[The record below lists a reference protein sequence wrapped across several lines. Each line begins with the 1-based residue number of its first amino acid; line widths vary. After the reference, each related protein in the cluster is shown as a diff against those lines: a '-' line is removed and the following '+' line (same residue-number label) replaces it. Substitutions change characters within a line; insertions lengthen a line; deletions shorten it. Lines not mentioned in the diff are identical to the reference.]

1 MKTEMPEPLTLSA
14 QRRFETWF
22 LGGFGIYSIL
32 RCIVDGIERDWWSV
46 AIWGIACLVTGGIG
60 RSFPRTATSRSH
72 NSGPAQAYTRKPTR
86 PMSSIT
92 FSSLAPSCFLALC
105 PPALLPPWEFISVG
119 QWWVVLL
126 AGIGTWFVFNFAAV
140 FSVALVREQCPT
152 TRAILSGDFDD
163 SQIGQM
169 LAKWFKS
176 RPQREEQRQLFVNIL
191 LAVGCPPARLAER
204 TLRCVTGAMGGEQN
218 LGELLA
224 REAETII
231 VFDPPHTA
239 EQEAQQ
245 RRGKEALA
253 GIANRLR
260 LLDSDAP

>member
-1 MKTEMPEPLTLSA
+1 
-14 QRRFETWF
+14 
-22 LGGFGIYSIL
+22 
-32 RCIVDGIERDWWSV
+32 
-46 AIWGIACLVTGGIG
+46 
-60 RSFPRTATSRSH
+60 
-72 NSGPAQAYTRKPTR
+72 
-86 PMSSIT
+86 MSSIT

-152 TRAILSGDFDD
+152 TLAILSGDFDD

-204 TLRCVTGAMGGEQN
+204 TLRCVTGVRWEENRTLENCWHAKPRRLSYSTRHIPPNRRHSNGGEKKP
-218 LGELLA
+218 LRELPIGCGCS
-224 REAETII
+224 TQTG
-231 VFDPPHTA
+231 P
-239 EQEAQQ
+239 
-245 RRGKEALA
+245 
-253 GIANRLR
+253 
-260 LLDSDAP
+260 